1 VINGTDNFPQKK
13 KKERTAQHWYICPH
27 LPIRV
32 EISKKPVLEYI

>member
-13 KKERTAQHWYICPH
+13 KKRENCPTLVYMPH